1 MSLYELEN
9 KSHGISAAIAVHQ
22 EGSRWHFAV
31 RMSTRMTRMA
41 ESFSDSPTNWAMS
54 KPVAINMACQK
65 LDRVGADLPD
75 LQRQVLMLWL
85 KQTNRNVFAGISDDA
100 RDQLY
105 ALERKARNGG
115 AG

>member
-1 MSLYELEN
+1 MSLFELDN

-65 LDRVGADLPD
+65 LEMAGASLPET
-75 LQRQVLMLWL
+75 QRQVLMLWL
-85 KQTNRNVFAGISDDA
+85 KQTNRSAFAGISDDA
-100 RDQLY
+100 RDALY
-105 ALERKARNGG
+105 ANERKARTGRNQ
-115 AG
+115 

>member
-31 RMSTRMTRMA
+31 RLSTRMTRMA

-65 LDRVGADLPD
+65 LEKAGAILPEM
-75 LQRQVLMLWL
+75 QRQVLMLWL
-85 KQTNRNVFAGISDDA
+85 KQTNRAAFAGISDEA
-100 RDQLY
+100 RDELY
-105 ALERKARNGG
+105 ALERQARTG
-115 AG
+115 ASR